1 MVIKWL
7 INYCI
12 IANKLKKIK
21 MKKIIFIAFLAITAI
36 SCDKD
41 KDDNTNSIE
50 GRWTINEQV
59 ETFSQIGSSSISGT
73 NIPGLDTT
81 IVFDSTST
89 VTTPVDSLDG
99 AGIEFLSNGTAYL
112 FDEDG
117 NEDTTTYTYSNNT
130 LNLVIPEG
138 SDNGTDTTYI
148 IPVSNLTS
156 NSADLLFYNI
166 SETIYE
172 VDSSFGISVTD
183 VTISSSM
190 TWRVV
195 K

>member
-1 MVIKWL
+1 
-7 INYCI
+7 
-12 IANKLKKIK
+12 
-21 MKKIIFIAFLAITAI
+21 MKKILFIAFLAITAI

-50 GRWTINEQV
+50 GRWTLSEQV
-59 ETFSQIGSSSISGT
+59 ENYSQVGSISIT
-73 NIPGLDTT
+73 VPGMPAFDTT
-81 IVFDSTST
+81 IVLDSTST
-89 VTTPVDSLDG
+89 VITPAADLDG
-99 AGIEFLSNGTAYL
+99 SGIEFLSNGTAYL

-138 SDNGTDTTYI
+138 SENGLNDSTYI

-156 NSADLLFYNI
+156 NSADLLFAEFTE
-166 SETIYE
+166 SENE
-172 VDSSFGISVTD
+172 VDSSFGTVTTTD
-183 VTISSSM
+183 FTISYSII
-190 TWRVV
+190 WKVI

>member
-1 MVIKWL
+1 
-7 INYCI
+7 
-12 IANKLKKIK
+12 
-21 MKKIIFIAFLAITAI
+21 MKKIIFIAVLAITAI

-59 ETFSQIGSSSISGT
+59 VTFSQIGSTSISGT

-81 IVFDSTST
+81 IVYDSTST
-89 VTTPVDSLDG
+89 ETTPVDSLDG

-138 SDNGTDTTYI
+138 SENGLNDSTYI

-172 VDSSFGISVTD
+172 VDSSFGITVTD
-183 VTISSSM
+183 ITISSSM